1 MPQIHIVQ
9 SLQLGNKL
17 SLFVTLLSLQPSFQ
31 HIPLLGHVH
40 LGVVPGIPLASP
52 ACHLSQAPGIIE
64 HQSADTAGMQTTD
77 STVNTRWMSVVSHY
91 MHTQAQVSILAI
103 CAFSRVRETLR
114 GHEEFC

>member
-52 ACHLSQAPGIIE
+52 ACHLSQAPGLIE

-77 STVNTRWMSVVSHY
+77 SSVNTRLDECGVTLYAYTSSGKYSGH
-91 MHTQAQVSILAI
+91 LRF
-103 CAFSRVRETLR
+103 FSGGRDFKRS
-114 GHEEFC
+114 